1 METHMPMEM
10 TMGPMMGWAW
20 LILWSVFLAVLI
32 VGVVFLIRSLGDR
45 GRSGSGGSA
54 FSALQIL
61 EERFAHGEIDRDEF
75 EERRK
80 ILGS

>member
-1 METHMPMEM
+1 MPMEM

-20 LILWSVFLAVLI
+20 LILWLVFLAVLI
-32 VGVVFLIRSLGDR
+32 VGVVFLIRSLDDG
-45 GRSGSGGSA
+45 GRAGSGGSA
-54 FSALQIL
+54 SSALQIL
-61 EERFAHGEIDRDEF
+61 EERFARGEIDRDEF